1 MENYT
6 QTQFAKGLHISLNG
20 WKTIF
25 EANGVQINSTDSDNF
40 IFVNII
46 DIDKKNNLYR
56 YSKDELTELIKN
68 TSKNLDLFNE
78 NPVEVMKVRAQRIA
92 IDAYLSENN
101 LFF

>member
-1 MENYT
+1 MENL
-6 QTQFAKGLHISLNG
+6 TQFTKGLHISLKG
-20 WKTIF
+20 WKKIF
-25 EANGVQINSTDSDNF
+25 EANGVQINSTDSDGF

-56 YSKDELTELIKN
+56 YLKDELTDWIKK
-68 TSKNLDLFNE
+68 TSKNLDLFNK

>member
-1 MENYT
+1 MENH
-6 QTQFAKGLHISLNG
+6 TQFAKGLHISLKG
-20 WKTIF
+20 WKKIF
-25 EANGVQINSTDSDNF
+25 EANGLQINTSDSDGF

-56 YSKDELTELIKN
+56 YSKDELTDWIKK
-68 TSKNLDLFNE
+68 TSKNLDLFNK

-92 IDAYLSENN
+92 IDAYLSESN

>member
-1 MENYT
+1 MENL
-6 QTQFAKGLHISLNG
+6 TQFTKGLHISLKG
-20 WKTIF
+20 WKKIF
-25 EANGVQINSTDSDNF
+25 EANGVQINSTDSDGF

-56 YSKDELTELIKN
+56 YSKDELTDWIKK
-68 TSKNLDLFNE
+68 TSKNLDLFNK

>member
-1 MENYT
+1 MENH
-6 QTQFAKGLHISLNG
+6 TQFAKGLHISLKG
-20 WKTIF
+20 WKKIF
-25 EANGVQINSTDSDNF
+25 KANGVQINSTDSDGF

-56 YSKDELTELIKN
+56 YSKDELTDWIKK
-68 TSKNLDLFNE
+68 TSKNLDLFNK
-78 NPVEVMKVRAQRIA
+78 NPVKVMKVRAQRIA

>member
-1 MENYT
+1 MENH
-6 QTQFAKGLHISLNG
+6 TQFAKGLHISLKG
-20 WKTIF
+20 WKKIF
-25 EANGVQINSTDSDNF
+25 EANGVQINSTESDGF

-46 DIDKKNNLYR
+46 DIDKKSNLYR
-56 YSKDELTELIKN
+56 YSKDELTDWIKK
-68 TSKNLDLFNE
+68 TSKNLDLFNK

>member
-1 MENYT
+1 MENH
-6 QTQFAKGLHISLNG
+6 TQFANGLHISLKG
-20 WKTIF
+20 WKKIF
-25 EANGVQINSTDSDNF
+25 EANGIQINSTDSDGF

-56 YSKDELTELIKN
+56 YSKDELTDWIKK
-68 TSKNLDLFNE
+68 TSKNLDLFNK
-78 NPVEVMKVRAQRIA
+78 NPVELMKVRAQKMA

>member
-1 MENYT
+1 M
-6 QTQFAKGLHISLNG
+6 HISLKG
-20 WKTIF
+20 WKKIF
-25 EANGVQINSTDSDNF
+25 EANGVQINSTDSDGF

-56 YSKDELTELIKN
+56 YLKDELTDWIKK
-68 TSKNLDLFNE
+68 TSKNLDMFNK

-92 IDAYLSENN
+92 IDAYLSQNN

>member
-1 MENYT
+1 MENHK
-6 QTQFAKGLHISLNG
+6 QFAKGLHISLKG
-20 WKTIF
+20 WKKIF
-25 EANGVQINSTDSDNF
+25 EANGVQINSTDSDGF

-56 YSKDELTELIKN
+56 YSKDELTDWIKK
-68 TSKNLDLFNE
+68 TSKNLDLFNK
-78 NPVEVMKVRAQRIA
+78 NPVELMKVRAQKMA

>member
-1 MENYT
+1 MENH
-6 QTQFAKGLHISLNG
+6 TQFAKGLHISLKG
-20 WKTIF
+20 WKKIF
-25 EANGVQINSTDSDNF
+25 EANGVQINSTDSDGF

-56 YSKDELTELIKN
+56 YSKDELTDWIKK
-68 TSKNLDLFNE
+68 TSKNLDLFNK

-92 IDAYLSENN
+92 IDSYLSENN

>member
-1 MENYT
+1 M
-6 QTQFAKGLHISLNG
+6 HISLTG
-20 WKTIF
+20 WKKIF
-25 EANGVQINSTDSDNF
+25 EANGVQINSTDSDGF

-56 YSKDELTELIKN
+56 YSKDELTEWIKS
-68 TSKNLDLFNE
+68 TSKNLDMFNK
-78 NPVEVMKVRAQRIA
+78 NPVEVMKVRAQRVA

>member
-1 MENYT
+1 MENH
-6 QTQFAKGLHISLNG
+6 TQFAKGLHISLKG
-20 WKTIF
+20 WKKIF
-25 EANGVQINSTDSDNF
+25 EANGVQINSTDSDGF

-56 YSKDELTELIKN
+56 YSKDELTDWIKK
-68 TSKNLDLFNE
+68 TSKKLDLFNK
-78 NPVEVMKVRAQRIA
+78 NPVELMKVRAQKMA

>member
-1 MENYT
+1 M
-6 QTQFAKGLHISLNG
+6 GLHISLKG
-20 WKTIF
+20 WKKIF
-25 EANGVQINSTDSDNF
+25 KANGVQINSTDSDGF

-56 YSKDELTELIKN
+56 YSKDELTDWIKK
-68 TSKNLDLFNE
+68 TSKNLDLFNK

>member
-1 MENYT
+1 MENH
-6 QTQFAKGLHISLNG
+6 TQFAKGLHISLKG
-20 WKTIF
+20 WKKIF
-25 EANGVQINSTDSDNF
+25 EANGVQINSTDSDGF

-56 YSKDELTELIKN
+56 YSKDELTDWIKK
-68 TSKNLDLFNE
+68 TSKNLDLFNK

-92 IDAYLSENN
+92 IDSYLSEDN

>member
-1 MENYT
+1 M
-6 QTQFAKGLHISLNG
+6 GLHISLTG
-20 WKTIF
+20 WKKIF
-25 EANGVQINSTDSDNF
+25 EANGVQINSTDSDGF

-56 YSKDELTELIKN
+56 YSKDELTDWIKK
-68 TSKNLDLFNE
+68 TSKNLDLFNK

-92 IDAYLSENN
+92 IDAYLSDNN

>member
-1 MENYT
+1 M
-6 QTQFAKGLHISLNG
+6 GLHISLKG
-20 WKTIF
+20 WKKIF
-25 EANGVQINSTDSDNF
+25 EANGVQINSTDSDGF

-56 YSKDELTELIKN
+56 YSKDELTDWIKK
-68 TSKNLDLFNE
+68 TSKNLDLFNK
-78 NPVEVMKVRAQRIA
+78 NPVELMKVRAQRIA

>member
-1 MENYT
+1 MENH
-6 QTQFAKGLHISLNG
+6 TQFSKGLHISLKG
-20 WKTIF
+20 WKKIF
-25 EANGVQINSTDSDNF
+25 EANGLQINTSDSDGF

-46 DIDKKNNLYR
+46 DIDKKNNLFKYP
-56 YSKDELTELIKN
+56 KNQLTEWIKS
-68 TSKNLDLFNE
+68 TSKNLDMFNK

>member
-1 MENYT
+1 MENH
-6 QTQFAKGLHISLNG
+6 TQFAKGLHISLKG
-20 WKTIF
+20 WKKIF
-25 EANGVQINSTDSDNF
+25 EANGLQINTSDSDLF

-46 DIDKKNNLYR
+46 DIDKKNNLFKYP
-56 YSKDELTELIKN
+56 KNQLTEWIKS
-68 TSKNLDLFNE
+68 TSKNLDMFNK

>member
-1 MENYT
+1 M
-6 QTQFAKGLHISLNG
+6 GLHISLKG
-20 WKTIF
+20 WKKIF
-25 EANGVQINSTDSDNF
+25 KANGVQINSKDSDGF

-56 YSKDELTELIKN
+56 YSKDELTEWKKS
-68 TSKNLDLFNE
+68 TSKNLDMFNK

>member
-1 MENYT
+1 M
-6 QTQFAKGLHISLNG
+6 GLHISLKG
-20 WKTIF
+20 WKKIF
-25 EANGVQINSTDSDNF
+25 KANGLQINTSDSDGF

-56 YSKDELTELIKN
+56 YSKDELTDWIKK
-68 TSKNLDLFNE
+68 TSKNLDLFNK
-78 NPVEVMKVRAQRIA
+78 NPVELMKVRAQKMA